1 MSTTKTDAPT
11 CLWLHYA
18 RPRPHWYT
26 LPDAERTELQ
36 ARWSALRS
44 TAVAAGAENRGR
56 FHIRGQHDFETIETW
71 VFDGSAAAFAHWQA
85 LVDARY
91 SEFFAFSNNI
101 GLACAQ
107 SAA

>member
-1 MSTTKTDAPT
+1 MTDTTPA

-26 LPDAERTELQ
+26 LDDATRTAFLSDW
-36 ARWSALRS
+36 AAVKSA
-44 TAVAAGAENRGR
+44 AAETGADYRGR
-56 FHIRGQHDFETIETW
+56 FHIRGQHDFETVETW
-71 VFDGSAAAFAHWQA
+71 VFPSSAAAFAHWQA

-101 GLACAQ
+101 GLEVAEPA
-107 SAA
+107 S

>member
-1 MSTTKTDAPT
+1 MTDTAAS

-26 LPDAERTELQ
+26 LADAERAALQ
-36 ARWSALRS
+36 KHWASVRE
-44 TAVAAGAENRGR
+44 AAIASGAEHRGR
-56 FHIRGQHDFETIETW
+56 YHIRGQHDFETVEIW
-71 VFDGSAAAFAHWQA
+71 VFDDSAAAFAHWQA

-101 GLACAQ
+101 GLACAD
-107 SAA
+107 SSV